1 MTGSPCSLVTPRIRL
16 LRNGKTHLLH
26 LVREVLFT
34 AWLGE
39 FLAVADLQAGSDW
52 EARLDAEA
60 GRSAL
65 LMVRTDRYAGREDTT
80 RGAHGQRSGSACGVA
95 LCGA

>member
-1 MTGSPCSLVTPRIRL
+1 MDDRITVFVSHTTHQTVAERED
-16 LRNGKTHLLH
+16 GPHLLH

-34 AWLGE
+34 SRLGE

-60 GRSAL
+60 G
-65 LMVRTDRYAGREDTT
+65 
-80 RGAHGQRSGSACGVA
+80 GAPC
-95 LCGA
+95 